1 MPRSC
6 CQMPRPRLVPQGRVD
21 MRWSDGMIG
30 MHRLGGR
37 RSGPRGSGRSSR
49 YFPTFNP
56 VVLRADRPL
65 TPPPPPPGPKLPSRS
80 SAQSWA
86 EGCLVLT
93 LWIIH
98 LYARVSCVCRA
109 RARAELP
116 GFGRPQQHNDVQMTG
131 KRAEPYLRQKKTH
144 RDPAT
149 RCLVNLRMPRRRA
162 TPVR

>member
-1 MPRSC
+1 
-6 CQMPRPRLVPQGRVD
+6 

-30 MHRLGGR
+30 MHPPGGR
-37 RSGPRGSGRSSR
+37 RPGPRGSGRILAI
-49 YFPTFNP
+49 FPDVQSCGFAT
-56 VVLRADRPL
+56 RPAINH
-65 TPPPPPPGPKLPSRS
+65 PPPPPGPKLPSRS

-86 EGCLVLT
+86 EGCLTLT

-131 KRAEPYLRQKKTH
+131 KRAEPYLRQNEDSSRSSH
-144 RDPAT
+144 A
-149 RCLVNLRMPRRRA
+149 MPR
-162 TPVR
+162 